1 MTRKPNRSHAFSRR
15 EFIRL
20 GAVASAGAVVVAC
33 GSRGEPEEEMEE
45 AVPAEPVAV
54 EETAEEESMATS
66 QYQEAPMLSEMV
78 SSGALPP
85 VDERLPS
92 TPGVLPNAEGDAGN
106 YGGVVRRGFKGV
118 SDRWGPIKMQDRGLG
133 WYDQDLNVLPR
144 LAESWSINEDA
155 SEWIFNLREGA
166 NWSDGNPFDAS
177 SFQYWYEND
186 LQNTDLTPGINP
198 RWMSGGE
205 VMGFESV
212 DDYTIKYSFQE
223 PKPLFIYET
232 LRTTDRLYLP
242 GHYLKQFHW
251 ELTDDQENLLADT
264 EAAGFNAWN
273 EFYADRKWWY
283 LNPELPS
290 MGPWHAD
297 NELSSELFVMK
308 RNPYFP
314 FVDQDGQQLP
324 YVDHVNHRLFET
336 NKVFDQRIIAGE
348 IDFQGRHVAL
358 DKFTLYKENE
368 AASDYSVFIGSAS
381 GHTAIQLNQTTKE
394 PRLRELFQNA
404 DVRKALS
411 VAVDRVTLN
420 ELVFDG
426 LLTPRQYSPLNSSPQ
441 ANMGQASAYIEYDPD
456 MANSLLDGAGY
467 DAKNA
472 DGQRLWPGTDEPIS
486 FIVEGTDQP
495 GTQGEDAVLQIVKC
509 FADVGITATYQYFER
524 SLYTE
529 HFRAN
534 EIEAAFWGGDRTVLP
549 IMAPW
554 IFIGTMIDRPWGVAW
569 GLHRETNGVDPNSEE
584 PPEGHWIWDIWTLQ
598 DQIAVEPDGDTRD
611 ELFQQVLA
619 IWAEEL
625 PMIGYLGE
633 SPSLVIVKNGFR
645 GYKPGFPLD
654 DTTGDEHLLHT
665 ETYYWENP
673 EDHGA

>member
-1 MTRKPNRSHAFSRR
+1 MTRKPTRSHAFSRR

-20 GAVASAGAVVVAC
+20 SAVASAGAIVVAC
-33 GSRGEPEEEMEE
+33 GSSGEPEEEMEE
-45 AVPAEPVAV
+45 AMPADAGA
-54 EETAEEESMATS
+54 AEEAVAMG
-66 QYQEAPMLSEMV
+66 QYQEAPMLSDLV

-92 TPGVLPNAEGDAGN
+92 TPGVLPNAEGSAGN
-106 YGGVVRRGFKGV
+106 YGGIVRRGFKGV
-118 SDRWGPIKMQDRGLG
+118 SDRWGPTKMQDRGLG
-133 WYDQDLNVLPR
+133 WYDQDLNVQPR

-155 SEWIFNLREGA
+155 SEWTFNLREGA
-166 NWSDGNPFDAS
+166 KWSDGAPFDAS
-177 SFQYWYEND
+177 SFQWWYEND
-186 LQNTDLTPGINP
+186 LQNTDINPGINP
-198 RWMSGGE
+198 RWMSGGV
-205 VMGFESV
+205 VMGVESV
-212 DDYTIKYSFQE
+212 DDYTVKYSFQE

-232 LRTTDRLYLP
+232 LRTTRRIYLP
-242 GHYLKQFHW
+242 GHYLNQFHW
-251 ELTDDQENLLADT
+251 ELTEDQDKLQADT

-273 EFYADRKWWY
+273 EYYEDRRWWY
-283 LNPELPS
+283 LNQELPS
-290 MGPWHAD
+290 MGPWVAD

-314 FVDQDGQQLP
+314 LVDQDGQQLP
-324 YVDHVNHRLFET
+324 YVDQVNHRLFET
-336 NKVFDQRIIAGE
+336 NDVFDLRIIAGE

-358 DKFTLYKENE
+358 DSFTLYKENE
-368 AASDYSVFIGSAS
+368 EAGDYSVYLGFAS

-394 PRLRELFQNA
+394 PRLRELFQNT

-426 LLTPRQYSPLNSSPQ
+426 LLTPRQYSPLSSSPQ
-441 ANMGQASAYIEYDPD
+441 SNPEQASAYTDYDTD
-456 MANSLLDGAGY
+456 MANQLLDGAGY
-467 DAKNA
+467 SDKNA
-472 DGQRLWPGTDEPIS
+472 GGQRLWPGSDDPIS
-486 FIVEGTDQP
+486 FIVEGTAAP
-495 GTQGEDAVLQIVKC
+495 GTQGEDAALQIVKY

-549 IMAPW
+549 IVAPW
-554 IFIGTMIDRPWGVAW
+554 IFEGTMIDRPWGVAW
-569 GLHRETNGVDPNSEE
+569 GLHRSTGGVDPNSEE
-584 PPEGHWIWDIWTLQ
+584 PPEGHWIWDIWELQ
-598 DQIAVEPDGDTRD
+598 DQIAVEPSDDRRN

-633 SPSLVIVKNGFR
+633 SPSLVIVKNGFV
-645 GYKPGFPLD
+645 GYKAGFPLD

-673 EDHGA
+673 AEHGA